1 MTYQQMK
8 TTTHIFGI
16 INVILTPFVFM
27 TMWNWFVTQIGA
39 PYVGY
44 LLSFGIVLLID
55 FVIYIP
61 SSLNTLVHQDS
72 HEAIDFK
79 FKNSIGGTT
88 MVIWTLGLGF
98 LIHLFL

>member
-1 MTYQQMK
+1 MTDKQIK

-27 TMWNWFVTQIGA
+27 TMWNWYVTQLGA
-39 PYVGY
+39 PHVGY

-61 SSLNTLVHQDS
+61 SSLNKLTYQDS
-72 HEAIDFK
+72 HEAIEFR
-79 FKNSIGGTT
+79 FKNAVGGTT
-88 MVIWTLGLGF
+88 MIVWTLVIGM
-98 LIHLFL
+98 LIHLFM

>member
-1 MTYQQMK
+1 MTDKQMK
-8 TTTHIFGI
+8 KTTAFFSI
-16 INVILTPFVFM
+16 INLILTPFVFM

-61 SSLNTLVHQDS
+61 SSLNKLTYQDS
-72 HEAIDFK
+72 HEAIEFR
-79 FKNSIGGTT
+79 FKNAVGGT
-88 MVIWTLGLGF
+88 MMIVWTLVSGS
-98 LIHLFL
+98 LIHLFV